1 MNKTTLLVLCLLFV
15 ALAHKDKP
23 QAVTPEHNL
32 RPEQKPDSIYKPFTD
47 FPKPQEGEVINIK
60 VAEKNK
66 PDHDHEELSPEKQKE
81 YEEFN

>member
-1 MNKTTLLVLCLLFV
+1 MNKTALIVFCLLFV

-23 QAVTPEHNL
+23 QTQTPQHKLKQE
-32 RPEQKPDSIYKPFTD
+32 PKPDSIYKPFTD
-47 FPKPQEGEVINIK
+47 FPKPQEGEVIDIK

-66 PDHDHEELSPEKQKE
+66 PDHDHEQLSPEKQQE